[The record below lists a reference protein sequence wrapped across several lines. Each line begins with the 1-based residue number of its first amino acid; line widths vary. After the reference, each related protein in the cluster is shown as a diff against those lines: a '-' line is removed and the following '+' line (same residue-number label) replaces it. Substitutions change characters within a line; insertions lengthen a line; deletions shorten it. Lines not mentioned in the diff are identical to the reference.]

1 MPGPLQPFADFL
13 HYTKYRHEGEKFEGY
28 VDRAAR
34 TLADDADHEASLRDI
49 FGDNRFM
56 PAGRV
61 QAWVGSDKVVTPYNC
76 LGRDTEILTREF
88 GMRPIGDLEGMN
100 IHVMD
105 GNGDW
110 QLTKVENFGMQ
121 ELFAVSMFNGGKRK
135 TILATMGHA
144 WISKGVRVLTSSVK
158 IIDFFSASKKEG
170 VDYGRGVVHG
180 LVYGDG
186 SATNDGGFNI
196 RVCSDH
202 EDVCPWLEGFPTS
215 NPPSAN
221 GDPYYYFYGDNAWC
235 DFKALPSIECSLQYL
250 LGFIRGWLAADGSVS
265 DQPEVTLCGDL
276 VEKTWLKQF
285 GPLVGFYVTGS
296 SALSPTTNFGPRKKA
311 SLNIRFDLRSV
322 VQEDLLIRRKRARL
336 KSPSTYS
343 WSVSE
348 VSSSRVALD
357 EVFCVQVKSTQSFV
371 IEGGV
376 LSGNCYVSPSIHDS
390 FVDGPKTAEDDLRSV
405 SIMDAA
411 KLAAQTMRQG
421 GGIGYDFSTLRPSGD
436 LIKGVRAKTD
446 GPIAFMPVYDAV
458 CKATSSAGNR
468 RGAQMGVLR
477 VDHPD
482 ILKFVTMKNN
492 NDFLNGFNTSVGVTD
507 EFMEAVAR
515 NGTFDLRFGGR
526 VYQTVDAAE
535 LWHQIMESTYH
546 WAEPGVL
553 FIDTINKM
561 NNLYYCERIAATN
574 PCGEQPLPPYGACL
588 LGSFNAVKYLVHV
601 DGVWKFDMHRFIAD
615 IAPVVRAMD
624 NVIDKAIYPLP
635 EQAVEAKSK
644 RRMGLGITGLA
655 NALEAMGLP
664 YGTAKFVAM
673 EDTILRN
680 LRDHAYIA
688 SVGLAKEKGA
698 FPLYDEH
705 LYPRSKFI
713 ETLPYHIQDMIV
725 RFGIRNSHL
734 TSIAPTGTISFA
746 ADNVSSSIE
755 PVFAL
760 EQERPVNLPDG
771 KQVLNIPDYGY
782 RFLGV
787 RGRTT
792 AQVSVD
798 DHLAVFLT
806 AAKLVDSAV
815 SKTINMD
822 KRTSMDEFKTIYQ
835 RAYEGGAKGC
845 TTFNKD
851 GKRFA
856 LLQDKDGRPEA
867 DTGPEEA
874 SALMEGATCYR
885 DPVTGLKTC
894 E

>member
-34 TLADDADHEASLRDI
+34 TLADDEAHEARLRDI

-61 QAWVGSDKVVTPYNC
+61 QAWVGSNKVVTPYNC
-76 LGRDTEILTREF
+76 
-88 GMRPIGDLEGMN
+88 
-100 IHVMD
+100 
-105 GNGDW
+105 
-110 QLTKVENFGMQ
+110 
-121 ELFAVSMFNGGKRK
+121 
-135 TILATMGHA
+135 
-144 WISKGVRVLTSSVK
+144 
-158 IIDFFSASKKEG
+158 
-170 VDYGRGVVHG
+170 
-180 LVYGDG
+180 
-186 SATNDGGFNI
+186 
-196 RVCSDH
+196 
-202 EDVCPWLEGFPTS
+202 
-215 NPPSAN
+215 
-221 GDPYYYFYGDNAWC
+221 
-235 DFKALPSIECSLQYL
+235 
-250 LGFIRGWLAADGSVS
+250 
-265 DQPEVTLCGDL
+265 
-276 VEKTWLKQF
+276 
-285 GPLVGFYVTGS
+285 
-296 SALSPTTNFGPRKKA
+296 
-311 SLNIRFDLRSV
+311 
-322 VQEDLLIRRKRARL
+322 
-336 KSPSTYS
+336 
-343 WSVSE
+343 
-348 VSSSRVALD
+348 
-357 EVFCVQVKSTQSFV
+357 
-371 IEGGV
+371 
-376 LSGNCYVSPSIHDS
+376 YVSPTIHDS

-421 GGIGYDFSTLRPSGD
+421 GGIGYDFSTLRPAGD
-436 LIKGVRAKTD
+436 MIKGVRSKTD
-446 GPIAFMPVYDAV
+446 GPIAFMPVYDAI

-482 ILKFVTMKNN
+482 ILRYVTMKNN

-515 NGTFDLRFGGR
+515 KGTFNLRFGGK
-526 VYQTVDAAE
+526 VYKTVDAAE
-535 LWHQIMESTYH
+535 LWDQIMQSTYD

-561 NNLYYCERIAATN
+561 NNLYYCETIAATN

-601 DGVWKFDMHRFIAD
+601 DGVWKFDMHRFIDD
-615 IAPVVRAMD
+615 IGPVVRAMD

-635 EQAVEAKSK
+635 EQAEEAKSK

-688 SVGLAKEKGA
+688 SVDLAKEKGA

-713 ETLPYHIQDMIV
+713 ETLPFHIQDMIV

-822 KRTSMDEFKTIYQ
+822 KRTSLTAFKTIYQ

-856 LLQDKDGRPEA
+856 LLTDKDAVSDATVGQDEA
-867 DTGPEEA
+867 TIA
-874 SALMEGATCYR
+874 EGSTCFI
-885 DPVTGLKTC
+885 DPVTGRKSC

>member
-34 TLADDADHEASLRDI
+34 TLADDETHEARLRDI

-61 QAWVGSDKVVTPYNC
+61 QAWVGSNKVVTPYNC
-76 LGRDTEILTREF
+76 
-88 GMRPIGDLEGMN
+88 
-100 IHVMD
+100 
-105 GNGDW
+105 
-110 QLTKVENFGMQ
+110 
-121 ELFAVSMFNGGKRK
+121 
-135 TILATMGHA
+135 
-144 WISKGVRVLTSSVK
+144 
-158 IIDFFSASKKEG
+158 
-170 VDYGRGVVHG
+170 
-180 LVYGDG
+180 
-186 SATNDGGFNI
+186 
-196 RVCSDH
+196 
-202 EDVCPWLEGFPTS
+202 
-215 NPPSAN
+215 
-221 GDPYYYFYGDNAWC
+221 
-235 DFKALPSIECSLQYL
+235 
-250 LGFIRGWLAADGSVS
+250 
-265 DQPEVTLCGDL
+265 
-276 VEKTWLKQF
+276 
-285 GPLVGFYVTGS
+285 
-296 SALSPTTNFGPRKKA
+296 
-311 SLNIRFDLRSV
+311 
-322 VQEDLLIRRKRARL
+322 
-336 KSPSTYS
+336 
-343 WSVSE
+343 
-348 VSSSRVALD
+348 
-357 EVFCVQVKSTQSFV
+357 
-371 IEGGV
+371 
-376 LSGNCYVSPSIHDS
+376 YVSPTIHDS

-421 GGIGYDFSTLRPSGD
+421 GGIGYDFSTLRPAGD
-436 LIKGVRAKTD
+436 MIKGVRSKTD
-446 GPIAFMPVYDAV
+446 GPIAFMPVYDAI

-482 ILKFVTMKNN
+482 ILRYVTMKNN

-515 NGTFDLRFGGR
+515 KGTFNLRFGGK
-526 VYQTVDAAE
+526 VYKTVDAAE
-535 LWHQIMESTYH
+535 LWDQIMQSTYD

-561 NNLYYCERIAATN
+561 NNLYYCETIAATN

-601 DGVWKFDMHRFIAD
+601 DGVWKFDMHRFIDD
-615 IAPVVRAMD
+615 IGPVVRAMD

-635 EQAVEAKSK
+635 EQAEEAKSK

-688 SVGLAKEKGA
+688 SVDLAKEKGA

-713 ETLPYHIQDMIV
+713 ETLPFHIQDMIV

-822 KRTSMDEFKTIYQ
+822 KRTSMADFKTIYQ

-856 LLQDKDGRPEA
+856 LLQDKDASSEA
-867 DTGPEEA
+867 DMGQEEA
-874 SALMEGATCYR
+874 PALMEGATCYR